1 MVIHLCMVVV
11 VVLLKNILN
20 PWVLEKNPFHT
31 MSFALFSGSR
41 TQSRTLIV
49 FQKLVGLVRFAAM
62 ITTRIWAQIFF
73 CGISFCWTIIRKFNM
88 FLLSIVFS
96 IRGSDTL
103 IFESNLSSFYPSSTS
118 CDEFKM
124 LSSVQAFVFKGSKAK
139 VTSFASFCNP
149 YLRLG
154 MLIT

>member
-1 MVIHLCMVVV
+1 MHGSCYCFNEKDIESLSPWNKSSHLYYSWDQGR
-11 VVLLKNILN
+11 N
-20 PWVLEKNPFHT
+20 
-31 MSFALFSGSR
+31 
-41 TQSRTLIV
+41 SRTLIV
-49 FQKLVGLVRFAAM
+49 FQKLVFKVRFAAM

-139 VTSFASFCNP
+139 VTSFASFSDP
-149 YLRLG
+149 
-154 MLIT
+154 